1 MERLRYCRTVGQEE
15 PGEYL
20 ETPDRF
26 GQTGR
31 RHPKDWRGQDRDQ
44 FRSTQT
50 VARLTA
56 LVVIPVTLVTFGLAA
71 SHTIAAPV
79 ALAVVVAAW
88 LAGVAALWFGGRA
101 SRAQR

>member
-1 MERLRYCRTVGQEE
+1 MVDEQKQPE
-15 PGEYL
+15 L

-26 GQTGR
+26 GQIGR

-50 VARLTA
+50 VGRLTA
-56 LVVIPVTLVTFGLAA
+56 LVVIPVTFVAAVLAY
-71 SHTIAAPV
+71 SHTIAWSV

-88 LAGVAALWFGGRA
+88 LAGIVALWFGGRG